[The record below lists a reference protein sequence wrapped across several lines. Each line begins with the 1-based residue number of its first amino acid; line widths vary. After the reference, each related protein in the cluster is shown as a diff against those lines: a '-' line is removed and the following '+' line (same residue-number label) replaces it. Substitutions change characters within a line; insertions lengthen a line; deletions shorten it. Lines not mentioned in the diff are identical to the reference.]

1 MIKRMDSTCRHIQG
15 FSLIELLVAFSI
27 TTLTLTALFHVYSRG
42 NQTLATGEA
51 YAQAYSIA
59 ESVMAEYQAF
69 GAPLADASYLPYK
82 TQISSE
88 LAAIS
93 VNDKAPAI
101 ALKKLT
107 VTVSWQNGQRN
118 RQIQVQ
124 RWLPVL

>member
-1 MIKRMDSTCRHIQG
+1 MNKRLDSTCRHMQG

-59 ESVMAEYQAF
+59 ESVIAEYQAF
-69 GAPLADASYLPYK
+69 GAPLSDSSYLPYK
-82 TQISSE
+82 TQISAE
-88 LAAIS
+88 AAAIS
-93 VNDKAPAI
+93 VIDKAPAI
-101 ALKKLT
+101 ALTKLT
-107 VTVSWQNGQRN
+107 VTVSWQKGQQN